1 MFDLKSISERL
12 KERGYNFKDW
22 ADNLYKGLTISRED
36 GIDGHICEDEYFF
49 VRKNKRLVFSPGQTA
64 NIDESIKNEFKYIIY
79 GQPIVQ
85 LK

>member
-36 GIDGHICEDEYFF
+36 GIDGHICEDEYFC
-49 VRKNKRLVFSPGQTA
+49 S
-64 NIDESIKNEFKYIIY
+64 
-79 GQPIVQ
+79 
-85 LK
+85 

>member
-1 MFDLKSISERL
+1 MVNLKEIGARL
-12 KERGYNFKDW
+12 KERGYEFKDW
-22 ADNLYKGLTISRED
+22 TDGLWRGLTISRED